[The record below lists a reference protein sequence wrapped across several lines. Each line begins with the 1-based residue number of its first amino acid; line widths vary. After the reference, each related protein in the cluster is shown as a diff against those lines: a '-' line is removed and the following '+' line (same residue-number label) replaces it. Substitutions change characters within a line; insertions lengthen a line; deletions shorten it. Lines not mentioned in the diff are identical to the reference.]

1 MPINADPTQL
11 LLGRGKLY
19 FDRFDAN
26 GNPTG
31 LRFMGEADKLEINP
45 SAQTKDY
52 FTMSRAA
59 STKLAQNITQ
69 QTHEVDVQLR
79 EYQPANLAIALLGD
93 AIVLT
98 QEQTVVAQGAEQ
110 LSAKALPGCVYQTK
124 FRNISAVTAES
135 GATPLVLGTDYEVL
149 DATLGLIHVLPGTQV
164 LDGTKPLSVGY
175 TAAAINGAT
184 QIQGGTDS
192 KIEGK
197 LVFVGDPANGPSY
210 DAEIW
215 RVRFQ
220 PSGALAL
227 ITDDYSNI
235 PLKGE
240 AMDDSANHP
249 AQPLYRLTL
258 RQ

>member
-1 MPINADPTQL
+1 MPVNADPSQL
-11 LLGRGKLY
+11 LLGRGKIY

-26 GNPTG
+26 GQPTG
-31 LRFMGEADKLEINP
+31 LRFLGEADKLEVNP
-45 SAQTKDY
+45 SATTKDY
-52 FTMSRAA
+52 FTMSKAA
-59 STKLAQNITQ
+59 STKMAQNITQ
-69 QTHEVDVQLR
+69 QTHEIDIQLR

-93 AIVLT
+93 SVVLA
-98 QEQTVVAQGAEQ
+98 QVQTVIAAGGEQ
-110 LSAKALPGCVYQTK
+110 LSAKAIPGCIYQTAL
-124 FRNISAVTAES
+124 RNISAVSAES
-135 GATPLVLGTDYEVL
+135 GATPLVAGTDFEVL
-149 DATLGLIHVLPGTQV
+149 DATLGLIHVLPGTQI

-175 TAAAINGAT
+175 TAAAINGGT
-184 QIQGGTDS
+184 QIQGGTES

-197 LVFVGDPANGPSY
+197 LVFVGDPANGPAY
-210 DAEIW
+210 DAEVW

-227 ITDDYSNI
+227 ITDDYSQI